1 MNRFPPKS
9 RGVGYGII
17 ILTCVICLYAT
28 ARVRAGAQTLTNG
41 ADISMLSEIERAG
54 GVFRDENG
62 TPGDEISILRAHGC
76 QLFRVRL
83 FVDPDPNYS
92 KTDGATQDL
101 STVRALGKRIKAA
114 GGQFMLD
121 IHYSDTW
128 ADPGHQIKPKAW
140 EGLDFDALEK
150 RVGQYTSDVLKDL
163 IGSGAAP
170 DMVQVGNEIT
180 AGMIWPDGNVLNVPA
195 EKEQLQW
202 KQFARLFNAGAKAV
216 RAASSASSAHPMRI
230 ILHIHG
236 GGREGLPK
244 WFFGKFDTAGSDF
257 DIIGLSF
264 YPAWGDSID
273 ALKQN
278 LSDVIGTYGKDVLIA
293 ETSYPWRPLPDIKAG
308 PPMLWPQSPQGQE
321 KFVRDLSA
329 VIRAAPGGHGLG
341 FMWWYSD
348 AIQVPTKMRIW
359 RTGSEALFD
368 SDGKALPALGAF
380 GANQ

>member
-1 MNRFPPKS
+1 
-9 RGVGYGII
+9 
-17 ILTCVICLYAT
+17 
-28 ARVRAGAQTLTNG
+28 
-41 ADISMLSEIERAG
+41 MLPEIERAG

-62 TPGDEISILRAHGC
+62 TPGDEIAILRAHGC

-92 KTDGATQDL
+92 KTDGATQDM
-101 STVRALGKRIKAA
+101 STVRALGKRIKSA

-180 AGMIWPDGNVLNVPA
+180 AGMIWPDGNVLNVPS
-195 EKEQLQW
+195 EKQQVQW
-202 KQFARLFNAGAKAV
+202 QQFARLFNAGAKAV
-216 RAASSASSAHPMRI
+216 RAASSASAHPMRI

-278 LSDVIGTYGKDVLIA
+278 LSDVIGAYGKDVIVA
-293 ETSYPWRPLPDIKAG
+293 ETSYPWRPLPDIKAE
-308 PPMLWPQSPQGQE
+308 PPMLWPQSPEGQE
-321 KFVRDLSA
+321 KFLRDLSA

-380 GANQ
+380 SSAP